1 VRSVIARSL
10 TQTAQQAGTLYAS
23 RATLSQ
29 RLRGLVHRRSVFCVP
44 EPIENENLDPAK
56 RFSIATAHVMTW
68 AALASISKREA
79 VPLLPPKPSAATS
92 AFEIGIEIRSIADR
106 RADID

>member
-1 VRSVIARSL
+1 
-10 TQTAQQAGTLYAS
+10 
-23 RATLSQ
+23 
-29 RLRGLVHRRSVFCVP
+29 
-44 EPIENENLDPAK
+44 
-56 RFSIATAHVMTW
+56 MTW